1 MFDII
6 KRMLMVI
13 IEEDS
18 VFKML
23 FRLILI
29 ICNVLRSWSVLN
41 VYGRIFILIVIFVI
55 S

>member
-41 VYGRIFILIVIFVI
+41 GRIFILIVIFVI